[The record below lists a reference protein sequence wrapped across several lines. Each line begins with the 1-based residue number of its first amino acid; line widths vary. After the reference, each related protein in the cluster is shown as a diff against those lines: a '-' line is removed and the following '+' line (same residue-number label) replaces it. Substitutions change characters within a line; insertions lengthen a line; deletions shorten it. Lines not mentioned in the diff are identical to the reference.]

1 MTVTSQNSWMS
12 FNTFLMPSCF
22 CGVQH
27 SINSNPDSNPDRKLQ
42 AVRTSLVVVTIFCL
56 GQWMV
61 GHWSGSLTL
70 QADAGHL
77 FSDVFALGITLLALT
92 LTRNPADDRATF
104 GHHRLEIVAAFLNG
118 LSLLG
123 ISIWIIY
130 ESLSRWQLPQN
141 ILSIP
146 MLCGSIVGLFVN
158 GFTLITLSQ
167 SGRDNLSLRAVVLH
181 VASDF
186 VGSIGALIAGIS
198 IHLWHCFWIDT
209 CIGFMVAGL
218 TLLSAIPLI
227 KESLDVLLQYA
238 PKSLN
243 LQEVHQFIADFPN
256 VEKIETLQIW
266 SLTQETTVLC
276 LKIQVKSDLDSSD
289 RDHLLGHLK
298 FKLSQNFQIQ
308 EVMIEISS
316 FLLPIS
322 REVHPIFKQSLM
334 DQVLYSP

>member
-1 MTVTSQNSWMS
+1 MAVTNQNSWMG

-22 CGVQH
+22 CGVRH
-27 SINSNPDSNPDRKLQ
+27 SANSNPDRKLQ

-77 FSDVFALGITLLALT
+77 FSDVFALGITLLAVT
-92 LTRNPADDRATF
+92 LARKPADDRATF
-104 GHHRLEIVAAFLNG
+104 GHHRLEIIAAFLNG

-123 ISIWIIY
+123 ISIWIIH
-130 ESLSRWQLPQN
+130 ESFSRWQLPQD
-141 ILSIP
+141 ISSIP
-146 MLCGSIVGLFVN
+146 MLFGSIVGLLVN
-158 GFTLITLSQ
+158 GFNLITLTK
-167 SGRDNLSLRAVVLH
+167 SGRDDLNLRAVILH
-181 VASDF
+181 IASDF

-243 LQEVHQFIADFPN
+243 LQEVNEYISDFPN

-276 LKIQVKSDLDSSD
+276 LKIQVKADLDSSD
-289 RDHLLGHLK
+289 RDHLLRQLK
-298 FKLSQNFQIQ
+298 SKLIKNFQIQ

-316 FLLPIS
+316 SFLPTS
-322 REVHPIFKQSLM
+322 FDVHPIFKQSLV